1 MGEGEEKGEEE
12 EEEEYVAILLVS
24 APRETKEKRPH
35 QRCASSTSLLRFHSI
50 FSQGT
55 ASVIQSQFVQIQF
68 HLCGR
73 REEGGGRREE
83 GGSI

>member
-1 MGEGEEKGEEE
+1 MGEGEEKGEEEE

-73 REEGGGRREE
+73 REEGG
-83 GGSI
+83 SI